1 MKLKGFVG
9 GALLTMV
16 AAQAD
21 AATIWQKVETG
32 MTRAQV
38 EAIYPKG
45 GDVDYR
51 EKVVHFDHVVVTGKC
66 KADADVTFDD
76 GGIVSGVNL
85 SGNGSL
91 GGRCA
96 DDVLTALSSKYG
108 QPSVASGK
116 EGSILQ
122 RKGTVYVWNR
132 GDGLTMRFKN
142 YGDGAFGGG
151 GLGRKSW
158 ELRYSAAGEAI
169 GL

>member
-1 MKLKGFVG
+1 MKKIIS
-9 GALLTMV
+9 AI
-16 AAQAD
+16 AATIMFATPAM

-38 EAIYPKG
+38 EALYPAG
-45 GDVDYR
+45 GDVSYR
-51 EKVVHFDHVVVTGKC
+51 EKVVHFDHQDVTAKC
-66 KADADVTFDD
+66 KADADVAFDEK
-76 GGIVSGVNL
+76 GIVSGVKL

-96 DDVLTALSSKYG
+96 DEVLTALSSKYG
-108 QPSVASGK
+108 QPSVSSGK
-116 EGSILQ
+116 EGSLLQ

-158 ELRYSAAGEAI
+158 ELQYSAVAETI

>member
-1 MKLKGFVG
+1 MRGYI
-9 GALLTMV
+9 
-16 AAQAD
+16 AAGLVMACACSAAD

-32 MTRAQV
+32 MNRKQV
-38 EAIYPKG
+38 EALYPAG
-45 GDVDYR
+45 GDTSYR
-51 EKVVHFDHVVVTGKC
+51 EKTVHFDHVVVTAKC

-76 GGIVSGVNL
+76 ASVVSGVNL

-158 ELRYSAAGEAI
+158 ELRYSAAAESI